1 MKRRE
6 FLQAALATGGALSIA
21 NAQPSAAQVKRVL
34 VMFKCHFDLGF
45 INTQAAVMRMYFDKF
60 YPLAMQIAN
69 QMRKS
74 GEDRYIWTTGSWLL
88 YEYLEQANAEQRKR
102 MEQAV
107 RTGDIAWHA
116 LPFNWQTEFLDRSAI
131 VGSLGL
137 SQALDRRF
145 GHTTT
150 GAKMTDVPGHSRG
163 IVGPLAENGVTFLD
177 IGVNSASTPPD
188 VPSMFV
194 WKDPDGKSIIM
205 MYHRRAYGGV
215 VQVPGSDL
223 AVAIEVRNDNSG
235 PHTIPEIHEIY
246 AKLRKQFPNA
256 TVRASNLTEIAN
268 AVEPY
273 RNQMPVLT
281 QEIGDT
287 WIYGVP
293 SDPVKVARYREMLRL
308 RRRWI
313 ENGKFRTADAT
324 DLGLLRW
331 LALAAE
337 HTWGTDTKTW
347 LDFDHYTPRDLASM
361 LDQPHYKTV
370 EHSWEEKR
378 HNIDVSV
385 ASLPGVLREE
395 AVAQLAKLKPASPT
409 TDGLQPHRADE
420 AIETQHFIIALDPQT
435 GAIRSLRSKAR
446 NRDWA
451 STKNPLALFTYQTL
465 SKQDYDRF
473 LASYVTSKADWA
485 PKDFGK
491 PNIGRFGARSQT
503 WQPKVTECQA
513 GRSARGHRILA
524 RLKIDDAEAEQSG
537 VTAWPR
543 DLYLE
548 IFLPN
553 AEPVVHLS
561 FFWFGK
567 QPNRLPEA
575 LWLAFQPVAPEPRNW
590 TMTKV
595 DREVSPFDVVAGG
608 NRHMHAIT
616 DRITYK
622 DERGG
627 LSIETLDAPVI
638 ALGEQSPIYFSNSQP
653 DLTKGIHFSLFNNG
667 WGTNYIQ
674 WFSED
679 MRFRFTLRA

>member
-21 NAQPSAAQVKRVL
+21 NAQPSEAQVKRVL

-194 WKDPDGKSIIM
+194 WKDPDGKAIIM

-223 AVAIEVRNDNSG
+223 AVAIDVRNDNSG

-308 RRRWI
+308 RKRWI

-395 AVAQLAKLKPASPT
+395 AVAQLAKLKPAPPT

-674 WFSED
+674 WFGED

>member
-21 NAQPSAAQVKRVL
+21 NAQPSATQVKRVL

-45 INTQAAVMRMYFDKF
+45 VNTQAAVMRMYFDKF
-60 YPLAMQIAN
+60 YPLAMQIAD
-69 QMRKS
+69 QMRES

-88 YEYLEQANAEQRKR
+88 YEYLEQAAPRQRKR

-107 RTGDIAWHA
+107 GKGGIAWHA

-131 VGSLGL
+131 LGSLGI
-137 SQALDRRF
+137 SKALDRRF

-188 VPSMFV
+188 VPSIFV
-194 WKDPDGKSIIM
+194 WKDPEGKSIVM

-215 VQVPGSDL
+215 VRVPGSDL

-273 RNQMPVLT
+273 RNYMPVLT

-308 RRRWI
+308 RKHWI
-313 ENGKFRTADAT
+313 ESGKFKTADAT
-324 DLGLLRW
+324 DLALLLW
-331 LALAAE
+331 LAPAAE

-347 LDFDHYTPRDLASM
+347 LDFDHYTPRALASV
-361 LDQPHYKTV
+361 LDRPNYKTV

-378 HNIDVSV
+378 HNIDVSI
-385 ASLPGVLREE
+385 ASLPGALREE
-395 AVAQLAKLKPASPT
+395 AAAQLAKLKPAPPDT
-409 TDGLQPHRADE
+409 GGLQPHRAGE
-420 AIETQHFIIALDPQT
+420 AIETKHFVIALDPEN
-435 GAIRSLRSKAR
+435 GAIGSLRRKASS
-446 NRDWA
+446 RDWA
-451 STKNPLALFTYQTL
+451 SRKNPLALFAYQTL

-473 LASYVTSKADWA
+473 LASYVKSKADWA

-503 WQPKVTECQA
+503 WQPKLTECRA
-513 GRSARGHRILA
+513 GRDAHGNRLVARM
-524 RLKIDDAEAEQSG
+524 KIDDSIAEQSG
-537 VTAWPR
+537 MVAWPR

-548 IFLPN
+548 VLLPD
-553 AEPVVHLS
+553 AEPMIHLS
-561 FFWFGK
+561 FSWFGK
-567 QPNRLPEA
+567 QSNRLPEA
-575 LWLAFQPVAPEPRNW
+575 LWLAFRPLAREPQNW
-590 TMTKV
+590 NMTKV

-616 DRITYK
+616 DEVTYR
-622 DERGG
+622 DEHGS
-627 LSIETLDAPVI
+627 LSIETLDAPVV
-638 ALGEQSPIYFSNSQP
+638 ALGEQSPIYFSNAQP

-674 WFSED
+674 WFGED
-679 MRFRFTLRA
+679 MRFRFILRA